1 MLTITTKLDA
11 SLTGLPTTVRI
22 KQYASD
28 FRLIFQLIA
37 TDGSLTIEGGTSV
50 YIRGTK
56 RDGNGWQLGGTRSGT
71 TVTFSGT
78 HDQMRQMT
86 AVAGK
91 NKFEVVLIH
100 DGKELP
106 FASFVLDVQRAAMDA
121 GTVNPSQIQE
131 LSGQVIETNTISYR
145 GGLRVEN
152 GVLIIGGGDNA

>member
-11 SLTGLPTTVRI
+11 SNVGLPKTIRI

-28 FRLIFQLIA
+28 FKLIFQLIA
-37 TDGSLTIEGGTSV
+37 TDGSLTIESGTSV

-56 RDGNGWQLGGTRSGT
+56 LDGHGWQLGGSRSGT
-71 TVTFSGT
+71 TVTFAGT
-78 HDQMRQMT
+78 HEQMQQMT

-106 FASFVLDVQRAAMDA
+106 FASFILDVQRAAMDA
-121 GTVNPSQIQE
+121 GTVNPSQIDE
-131 LSGQVIETNTISYR
+131 LSGQMIETHTIEY
-145 GGLRVEN
+145 GGDNITVEDD
-152 GVLIIGGGDNA
+152 VLIIS

>member
-11 SLTGLPTTVRI
+11 SNVGLPKTIRI

-28 FRLIFQLIA
+28 FKLIFQLIA
-37 TDGSLTIEGGTSV
+37 TDGSLTIESGTSV

-56 RDGNGWQLGGTRSGT
+56 LDGYGWQLGGSRSGT
-71 TVTFSGT
+71 TVTFAGT
-78 HDQMRQMT
+78 HEQMRQMT

-106 FASFVLDVQRAAMDA
+106 FASFILDVQRAAMDA
-121 GTVNPSQIQE
+121 GTVNPSQIDE
-131 LSGQVIETNTISYR
+131 LKGQIIENTTVEY
-145 GGLRVEN
+145 GGDNITVEDD
-152 GVLIIGGGDNA
+152 VLIIS

>member
-11 SLTGLPTTVRI
+11 SNVGLPKTIRI

-28 FRLIFQLIA
+28 FKLIFQLIA
-37 TDGSLTIEGGTSV
+37 TDGSLTIESGTSV

-56 RDGNGWQLGGTRSGT
+56 LDGHGWQLGGSRSGT
-71 TVTFSGT
+71 TVTFAGT
-78 HDQMRQMT
+78 HEQMRQMT

-106 FASFVLDVQRAAMDA
+106 FASFILDVQRAAMDKS
-121 GTVNPSQIQE
+121 TVDDSQIAE
-131 LSGQVIETNTISYR
+131 LETQIVEASVVEY
-145 GGLRVEN
+145 GGDNVTVEN
-152 GVLIIGGGDNA
+152 GVLIIS

>member
-11 SLTGLPTTVRI
+11 SNVGLPKTIRI

-28 FRLIFQLIA
+28 FKLIFQLIA
-37 TDGSLTIEGGTSV
+37 TDGSLTIESGTSV

-56 RDGNGWQLGGTRSGT
+56 LDGHGWQLGGSRSGT
-71 TVTFSGT
+71 TVTFAGT
-78 HDQMRQMT
+78 HEQMQQMT

-106 FASFVLDVQRAAMDA
+106 FASFILDVQRAAMDQA
-121 GTVNPSQIQE
+121 TVVPSQINE
-131 LSGQVIETNTISYR
+131 LQSEVLESAILEYGGTNI
-145 GGLRVEN
+145 RVEDN
-152 GVLIIGGGDNA
+152 VLIVE